1 VVGYLGVSQ
10 RDQERIDAI
19 DEANEPPSTYD
30 PRKDADNY
38 KGTNYIG
45 KIGLEQSY
53 ETELHGLTGF
63 EEVEVSAGG
72 RPIRTLSTP
81 ATPGNNLI
89 LSLDIRL
96 QQLAEQLFGDRRGA
110 LVAIEPETGDILAF
124 VSKPTFDPN
133 LFVEGIDS
141 KTWDELNNSP
151 DKPLL
156 NRPLRAPIRRARRTS
171 RSWRWPR

>member
-1 VVGYLGVSQ
+1 
-10 RDQERIDAI
+10 
-19 DEANEPPSTYD
+19 
-30 PRKDADNY
+30 
-38 KGTNYIG
+38 
-45 KIGLEQSY
+45 
-53 ETELHGLTGF
+53 
-63 EEVEVSAGG
+63 
-72 RPIRTLSTP
+72 
-81 ATPGNNLI
+81 
-89 LSLDIRL
+89 
-96 QQLAEQLFGDRRGA
+96 
-110 LVAIEPETGDILAF
+110 VAIEPETGDILAF